1 MFLVKMSINKPIM
14 TTMILATL
22 LLFGFIAY
30 NSMNLNEMPDVEIPY
45 VTISTIYPGAG
56 PKEIEGQITKKIED
70 AVATVSEVEKI
81 ESYSL
86 DGVSIIVIEF
96 KLTKN
101 VDVANQEVKSK
112 VDEVINLLPDD
123 AEEPIV
129 QKVDLKAFPVIDL
142 VLSGNASPKELYE
155 LADKKLKDRLSQ
167 IQGVA
172 KVNITGG
179 QKREIQ
185 ISMDNKVAFENS
197 ISLPMMLQVLKAQN
211 MDIPGG
217 YFQDK
222 DQELTVRFQGKFKDI
237 ETIKNLQINT
247 PFGAKK
253 IGQFAQVED
262 AGKTIRE
269 KAIYYNGEKKVRD
282 ENVVRLA
289 IVKSSDGNVVNVAKS
304 IIEALPDI
312 QATLPA
318 GIKIDLVNDASVFT
332 KASLDDLI
340 GNIILG
346 IIMTAFVI
354 FLFLFEWRS
363 TFIIALSMPTSII
376 ITFLLMQMAGMSL
389 NMMSLMGLSVSVG
402 VLVANSVVVIEN
414 IFRHKSLGENATN
427 SAYKGTVEV
436 VVAVLASTLTNIVVF
451 MPIAGM
457 SSMVGMFMRELA
469 LSAVFASILSIV
481 MSFTLTPMLAKLII
495 PEKMKKSK
503 MLDLSEKFEQLWI
516 NVYKGMLNFILKNRF
531 WSFATVAASFVMFLA
546 VTFVFGPKLG
556 FEFMPAMDDSKIAV
570 VVELPTGFNLDQT
583 GSVINEI
590 ERRIN
595 KYPEVK
601 QILTNLGKKSDI
613 DIGTNMARMD
623 VKLVDVNERTASIE
637 KMMGSFIK
645 DLADIPNAKISVDR
659 GGQTEG
665 PGQYPIDFFLV
676 GQDIDKLEEYKS
688 QVINKCINI
697 PGLINF
703 DNSSRAGKPEITISP
718 RREVLTET
726 GLTAMDLALTLR
738 ASMEGM
744 EATKYSEFGND
755 YDIIVKL
762 EDQATN
768 TPEKVGNITV
778 VSPNGGS
785 FRMSQLADI
794 KFTNGFTKILHRDK
808 FTAIQFTGSNS
819 PDVPVGNITGEI
831 EKKIAEIKFENGY
844 SFKWGG
850 NTKMMN
856 DMVADMSFA
865 FLLAIVLTYILLAA
879 ILESFLQPV
888 YILLTIP
895 LGLIGVILS
904 LYMTNISL
912 GITAL
917 LAIIMLIGIVVNN
930 AILILDYTNQLVR
943 EEGIGVKDALIKACT
958 IKLKPIIMSTM
969 ALILGMLPMAMGIG
983 DAGKEM
989 RTPLGV
995 VSIGGLISSTILTL
1009 FVIPAFYNFF
1019 AHKKKAKEDTKVMEA

>member
-1 MFLVKMSINKPIM
+1 MFLVKMSIHKPIM
-14 TTMILATL
+14 TTMVLATL
-22 LLFGFIAY
+22 LLFGFISY

-45 VTISTIYPGAG
+45 VTITTVYPGAG

-70 AVATVSEVEKI
+70 AVATVSEIEKI

-86 DGVSIIVIEF
+86 DGASIVVIEF

-101 VDVANQEVKSK
+101 VDIANQEVKSK

-123 AEEPIV
+123 AEQPIV

-142 VLSGNASPKELYE
+142 VLSGNATPKELYE
-155 LADKKLKDRLSQ
+155 IADKKLKDRLSQ

-179 QKREIQ
+179 QKREIR
-185 ISMDNKVAFENS
+185 ISLDNKVAFENS
-197 ISLPMMLQVLKAQN
+197 ISLPQMLQILKAQN

-222 DQELTVRFQGKFKDI
+222 DQEMTVRFQGKYKNL
-237 ETIKNLQINT
+237 ETIRNMQVPT
-247 PFGAKK
+247 PYGAKK
-253 IGQFAQVED
+253 IGQFATVQD
-262 AGKTIRE
+262 TGKTIRE
-269 KAIYYNGEKKVRD
+269 KAVYYNADTKVRN
-282 ENVVRLA
+282 ENVVRLS
-289 IVKSSDGNVVNVAKS
+289 IVKASDGNVVNVAKA
-304 IIEALPDI
+304 IIEGLPDI
-312 QATLPA
+312 QSTLPA
-318 GIKIDLVNDASVFT
+318 GMKLDLVNDASVFT

-346 IIMTAFVI
+346 IVMTAIVI

-376 ITFLLMQMAGMSL
+376 ITFLLMNMAGMSV

-414 IFRHKSLGENATN
+414 IFRHKSLGENAEN

-436 VVAVLASTLTNIVVF
+436 VVAVLASTLTNIIVF
-451 MPIAGM
+451 LPIANM
-457 SSMVGMFMRELA
+457 SSMVGMFMKELA
-469 LSAVFASILSIV
+469 LSAVFASILSIL

-495 PEKMKKSK
+495 PEKMKKSF
-503 MLDLSEKFEQLWI
+503 LLEWSEKFETIWI
-516 NVYKGMLNFILKNRF
+516 KVYKSILNLIMKNK
-531 WSFATVAASFVMFLA
+531 WMSAATITVTFLFFFA
-546 VTFVFGPKLG
+546 VTIVFGPQLG
-556 FEFMPAMDDSKIAV
+556 FEFMPAMDDAKIAIV
-570 VVELPTGFNLDQT
+570 AELPTGYNLDQT
-583 GSVINEI
+583 GKVINEI
-590 ERRIN
+590 ERRVN

-601 QILTNLGKKSDI
+601 QILTNMGKKSDI
-613 DIGTNMARMD
+613 DVGTNMARMD
-623 VKLVDVNERTASIE
+623 VKLVDAKDRKVSLE
-637 KMMGSFIK
+637 KMMGNFIK
-645 DLADIPNAKISVDR
+645 DLSNIPNAKITVDR
-659 GGQTEG
+659 GGNTEG
-665 PGQYPIDFFLV
+665 PGQYPVDFFII
-676 GQDIDKLEEYKS
+676 GQDIDKLEDYKNT
-688 QVINKCINI
+688 VLAKCSNI

-703 DNSSRAGKPEITISP
+703 DNSSRSGKPEITISP
-718 RREVLTET
+718 RREVLSET
-726 GLTAMDLALTLR
+726 GLTATDLALTLR

-744 EATKYSEFGND
+744 EATKYSEAGND
-755 YDIIVKL
+755 YDIIIKL
-762 EDQATN
+762 NDEATN

-778 VSPNGGS
+778 VSPYGGTY
-785 FRMSQLADI
+785 RMSQLADI

-808 FTAIQFTGSNS
+808 YAAIQFTGSNS
-819 PDVPVGNITGEI
+819 PEVPVGNITAEI
-831 EKKIAEIKFENGY
+831 EKRIKEIKFDNGY
-844 SFKWGG
+844 YFRWGG

-856 DMVADMSFA
+856 DMVADMLFA
-865 FLLAIVLTYILLAA
+865 FMLAIVLTYILLAA
-879 ILESFLQPV
+879 VLESFLQPI

-904 LYMTNISL
+904 LYFTNISL

-930 AILILDYTNQLVR
+930 AILMLDFTNQLIR
-943 EEGIGVKDALIKACT
+943 ENGYTVKEALVEACSV
-958 IKLKPIIMSTM
+958 KLKPIIMSTM

-1009 FVIPAFYNFF
+1009 FVIPAFYYFF
-1019 AHKKKAKEDTKVMEA
+1019 SKKKKAKSQKNEIA